1 MKRDGPQVIFSFL
14 LVVTAVIALSCASS
28 PRALNSVSVNPATAH
43 AQAAGGQ
50 VQFTATGYY
59 SAPPSPI
66 TPAPALWEACYQ
78 GGLTT
83 GVVVNSSG
91 LAQCTGSP
99 ATYEVTAFVPNPAFR
114 GACSQVVLPC
124 GGSCGGSVGTAQL
137 TCQ

>member
-1 MKRDGPQVIFSFL
+1 MRRHGPQVIFFL
-14 LVVTAVIALSCASS
+14 LVVTAVIALSCGSS
-28 PRALNSVSVNPATAH
+28 PRALNSVSVGPASGH

-59 SAPPSPI
+59 STPPSPV

-83 GVVVNSSG
+83 AVVMNSSG
-91 LAQCTGSP
+91 LATCTGSTG
-99 ATYEVTAFVPNPAFR
+99 TYEVTAFVPNPAFR
-114 GACSQVVLPC
+114 GVCGQGVLPC

>member
-1 MKRDGPQVIFSFL
+1 MKRHGPQVIFFL
-14 LVVTAVIALSCASS
+14 LVVTAVVALSCGSS
-28 PRALNSVSVNPATAH
+28 PRALNSVSVSPASAQ

-59 SAPPSPI
+59 SAAPSPV
-66 TPAPALWEACYQ
+66 TPASALWEACYQ

-83 GVVVNSSG
+83 GVVMNSSG

-99 ATYEVTAFVPNPAFR
+99 GTYEVTAFVPNPAFR
-114 GACSQVVLPC
+114 GVCAQGMLPC